1 MPHTE
6 PEPDRETDAGPLPT
20 LPTLPTVELHRHF
33 EAGLRPETIARL
45 AARHGL
51 TTART
56 RAGEVIPGVDPQD
69 PDSVRRYYAGIAEGF
84 RQPDGFARFTD
95 SFGLPLSLI
104 RSLED
109 LEEAVF
115 DQLVVCAEEGSLHTE
130 LRGSPFTYQEHVH
143 APVEEIATALV
154 RGVERAWIE
163 RGVSGTFILAFSR
176 QKGIAGPEAPPER
189 RQAASVARLAAALHR
204 ADRPVGL
211 DIAGFPETTFPP
223 GLFEEALRPAREAGV
238 PLTVHAGEQG
248 RPPDFADA
256 PPGLIV
262 EAVERLGARRIGHGT
277 SLAASRQTRA
287 LVRDRGVSVEC
298 CPVSNER
305 MGFMPVATHPLPLFL
320 EEGLLASV
328 CTDDPLMFGPFSV
341 SETLSVIGDPL
352 GLDRAAL
359 LQLSRNG
366 VQSAFVS
373 DARRRVLLNRLE
385 DAAGAGHTIRP
396 ATPDNAPVHP

>member
-1 MPHTE
+1 M
-6 PEPDRETDAGPLPT
+6 
-20 LPTLPTVELHRHF
+20 LPTVELHRHF
-33 EAGLRPETIARL
+33 EAGIRPETIARL

-84 RQPDGFARFTD
+84 TKPAGFARFAD
-95 SFGLPLSLI
+95 SFGLPLHVL
-104 RSLED
+104 RSLDD

-130 LRGSPFTYQEHVH
+130 LRGSPFTYQEHVD
-143 APVEEIATALV
+143 APAEEIAAALV
-154 RGVERAWIE
+154 RGVERAWTE

-189 RQAASVARLAAALHR
+189 RQAAIVARLAAALHC

-211 DIAGFPETTFPP
+211 DIAGFPEATFPP

-238 PLTVHAGEQG
+238 PLTVHAGEQA
-248 RPPDFADA
+248 RPPDFTDA

-262 EAVERLGARRIGHGT
+262 EAVECLGARRIGHGT
-277 SLAASRQTRA
+277 SLAASRQARA

-305 MGFMPVATHPLPLFL
+305 MGFMPVANHPLPLFL
-320 EEGLLASV
+320 EEGLLVSV

-341 SETLSVIGDPL
+341 AETLGVVRGPL
-352 GLDRAAL
+352 GLDRTTL

-366 VQSAFVS
+366 AQSAFVS
-373 DARRRVLLNRLE
+373 EARRRILLNRLE
-385 DAAGAGHTIRP
+385 DAAGIAPTIRP
-396 ATPDNAPVHP
+396 AALDNGAVRP

>member
-6 PEPDRETDAGPLPT
+6 PEPDRDTGAGPPPVLPT
-20 LPTLPTVELHRHF
+20 IELHRHF

-51 TTART
+51 TAART

-84 RQPDGFARFTD
+84 IKPDGFARFTD
-95 SFGLPLSLI
+95 SFGLPLSLL

-115 DQLVVCAEEGSLHTE
+115 DQLIDCAKAGSLHTE
-130 LRGSPFTYQEHVH
+130 LRGSPFTYQEHVV

-154 RGVERAWIE
+154 RGVERAWTE

-176 QKGIAGPEAPPER
+176 QKGIAGPEAPPDR

-211 DIAGFPETTFPP
+211 DIAGFPEITYPP
-223 GLFEEALRPAREAGV
+223 RLFEEALRPAREAGV

-277 SLAASRQTRA
+277 SLAASRQARA

-305 MGFMPVATHPLPLFL
+305 MGFMPVANHPLPLFL

-341 SETLSVIGDPL
+341 AETLGVVRGPL
-352 GLDRAAL
+352 GLDRATL

-373 DARRRVLLNRLE
+373 DARRHVLMGRLE
-385 DAAGAGHTIRP
+385 DAAGVAHTIRP
-396 ATPDNAPVHP
+396 ASTDEEAGRP